1 MRRLPEVGET
11 VVATPLRE
19 DYRYRIGFP
28 RKPCVGTVVSVHSRG
43 TFCTVRF
50 DFGGRSFRESFR
62 ARDVKGED
70 ENGL

>member
-11 VVATPLRE
+11 VVATPCRG
-19 DYRYRIGFP
+19 DRFGFR
-28 RKPCVGTVVSVHSRG
+28 RKACRGTVVSVHSRG
-43 TFCTVRF
+43 RFCTVRF

-62 ARDVKGED
+62 LRDVKGED